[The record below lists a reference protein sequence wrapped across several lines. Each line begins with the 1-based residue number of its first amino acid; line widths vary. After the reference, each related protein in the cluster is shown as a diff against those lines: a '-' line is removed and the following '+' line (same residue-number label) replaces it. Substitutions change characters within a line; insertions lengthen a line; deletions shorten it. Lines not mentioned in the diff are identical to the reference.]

1 MQKKLIAVFGIGVLL
16 MACVTEQAKETKFNQ
31 PIRRIMG
38 VVTYSQEELDI
49 VNLLLKTLNKD
60 RGTLLVA
67 GSLQISSRW
76 KKSATEFVIECS
88 EFIKKQYPAIDEELL
103 QNFINSN
110 SKRMILDIDTI
121 FDTHFI

>member
-1 MQKKLIAVFGIGVLL
+1 
-16 MACVTEQAKETKFNQ
+16 MACVTEQQKKQSSTNPSEES
-31 PIRRIMG
+31 MG

-60 RGTLLVA
+60 GGTLLVA

-76 KKSATEFVIECS
+76 NKSATEFVIECS

-121 FDTHFI
+121 FDTHFIWD